1 MSEAEFPEYPERYY
15 MRLPITAAI
24 PYFYRWKVLQL
35 RLMLR
40 DLKLLQEHYN
50 IYNAGVLYDKVCND
64 AEEMLAQLAKEID
77 ETRRVRAKYVEKE
90 APVP

>member
-1 MSEAEFPEYPERYY
+1 MSESEFPEYPERYY

-40 DLKLLQEHYN
+40 DLKLLKEHYN
-50 IYNAGVLYDKVCND
+50 LYNAGILFDKVAND
-64 AEEMLAQLAKEID
+64 AEEMLARLAKEIE
-77 ETRRVRAKYVEKE
+77 ETKRVRAKYAQEEETV
-90 APVP
+90 

>member
-1 MSEAEFPEYPERYY
+1 MSEEEFPEYPQRFY
-15 MRLPITAAI
+15 MRLPITAAV

-40 DLKLLQEHYN
+40 DLKLLADQYGLH
-50 IYNAGVLYDKVCND
+50 NAGILYDKVAND

-77 ETRRVRAKYVEKE
+77 ETKRMRARYTQEG
-90 APVP
+90 